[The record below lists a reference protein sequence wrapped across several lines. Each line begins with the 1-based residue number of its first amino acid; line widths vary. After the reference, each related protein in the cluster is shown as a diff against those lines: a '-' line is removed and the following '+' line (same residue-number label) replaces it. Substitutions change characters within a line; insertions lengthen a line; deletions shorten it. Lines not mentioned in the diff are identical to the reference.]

1 MSPTVEHGAALD
13 SVLVHHHRSATGFTN
28 HPALSD
34 SRESASVERAS
45 LRRGRTRLTSLT
57 FLVKLAVRNSPVEP
71 LDHIDRVFTV
81 PLCDDPSFAD
91 GNSARLTNVWK

>member
-34 SRESASVERAS
+34 SRE
-45 LRRGRTRLTSLT
+45 RLGG
-57 FLVKLAVRNSPVEP
+57 AREP
-71 LDHIDRVFTV
+71 AARSYTLDEPYVSCEVSR
-81 PLCDDPSFAD
+81 
-91 GNSARLTNVWK
+91 KK